1 MEERTARSYEEW
13 VEVVL
18 EELRKRVI
26 AMRWGESMAEELTG
40 AIRQALVED
49 GVSTRY
55 YEDPMLRT
63 VEEAAV
69 LADEAIATRDREI
82 RLMAAAVAGD
92 ADAIEDVL
100 REVPPDAERDGA
112 MVKFFRAICECD
124 AEGRWQEAEPIPYDE
139 WVKLATHRARTR
151 LTRRELEEIG
161 PQLDEEIRQALAP
174 ARQMPGMWNAEEA
187 EVLAV
192 ARACSSV
199 RRYKAMTA
207 LGRGDMRAV
216 YDIIGWMTGPERV
229 TTCSSM
235 VRRGLPVVQGDGR
248 VVVRMSTLVTFGS
261 VGRVCR

>member
-1 MEERTARSYEEW
+1 
-13 VEVVL
+13 
-18 EELRKRVI
+18 
-26 AMRWGESMAEELTG
+26 
-40 AIRQALVED
+40 
-49 GVSTRY
+49 
-55 YEDPMLRT
+55 
-63 VEEAAV
+63 
-69 LADEAIATRDREI
+69 
-82 RLMAAAVAGD
+82 
-92 ADAIEDVL
+92 
-100 REVPPDAERDGA
+100 

-261 VGRVCR
+261 VGEFADRAKRELRRRVTTAELEEASQAGLFDWEHFTGSVKATYASKAQLWTNDEATMYALSVAGTVVRRLALRSAAGRWDAPVIRRIAGEWMPNVERIGIYYKLAKMVEPEVQSN